1 MAARH
6 GKQAY
11 RGSDKRPWPA
21 WVWLGIGVLLGLTL
35 SALVLVKDWAP
46 MLRKKSGPQP
56 NPEAAAPKESE
67 QAVADEAAHKP
78 APPKKTFDFYS
89 VLPEMEV
96 VIPDAELSAK
106 ARAEQQRQQAAM
118 AQAQA
123 QGTPPTQATAP
134 APPSAPATGA
144 DAGGHYVLLA
154 GSYAEA
160 KAADEA
166 KAKLALLGIVA
177 KVQSITINGKTWNRV
192 MVGPYP
198 NASETETAKKTLA
211 DNGVKAIPMKQAPS
225 P

>member
-11 RGSDKRPWPA
+11 RGTDKRPWPA

-46 MLRKKSGPQP
+46 MLRRKNLPQP
-56 NPEAAAPKESE
+56 NPEATAPKESE
-67 QAVADEAAHKP
+67 QAVADEAGKKP

-118 AQAQA
+118 AQAQS
-123 QGTPPTQATAP
+123 GTAP
-134 APPSAPATGA
+134 NPAATPAPTSVPTNGA
-144 DAGGHYVLLA
+144 DAGARYVLLA
-154 GSYAEA
+154 GSYAEP

-192 MVGPYP
+192 IVGPYS
-198 NASETETAKKTLA
+198 NASETETAKATLG
-211 DNGVKAIPMKQAPS
+211 DNGIKAIPMKQAPS